1 MLWDPTSGGFSSKEF
16 GDTGNGNLCKWWKE
30 PAVSDIFHG
39 TGNRTVDFCLSE
51 GFKTAVEMVFQRI
64 SQWLVDNIHGG
75 DLMTVAMF
83 AGKKGNLGE
92 RREVNKDEP
101 II

>member
-1 MLWDPTSGGFSSKEF
+1 MVSRTGQGPVVFIYVFMLRYPTSGGFSSKEF

-51 GFKTAVEMVFQRI
+51 GFKTAGEMVFQRI
-64 SQWLVDNIHGG
+64 S
-75 DLMTVAMF
+75 
-83 AGKKGNLGE
+83 
-92 RREVNKDEP
+92 
-101 II
+101 